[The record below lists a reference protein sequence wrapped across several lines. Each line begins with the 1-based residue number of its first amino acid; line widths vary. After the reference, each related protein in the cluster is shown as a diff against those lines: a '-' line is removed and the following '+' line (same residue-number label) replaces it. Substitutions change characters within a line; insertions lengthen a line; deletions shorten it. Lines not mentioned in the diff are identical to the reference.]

1 MDLVHKVKPLSWETD
16 YLIVAEGDDVSVGER
31 GGIVFNGCVYTVTV
45 VSVDGDKVLLETD
58 SDEPR
63 GKDFLTVLWDR
74 FVAFFR

>member
-1 MDLVHKVKPLSWETD
+1 MNLNDSVEPLSWETD

-45 VSVDGDKVLLETD
+45 VSVDGDMVLLETD

-63 GKDFLTVLWDR
+63 DKDFLTVLWNR